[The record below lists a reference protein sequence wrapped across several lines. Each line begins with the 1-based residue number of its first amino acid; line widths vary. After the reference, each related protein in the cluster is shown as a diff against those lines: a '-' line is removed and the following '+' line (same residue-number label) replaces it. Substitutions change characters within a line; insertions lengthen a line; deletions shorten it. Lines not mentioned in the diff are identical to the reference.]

1 MRRLAAIMFTD
12 IAGYSALSQKNE
24 ALALE
29 LLEEHRKLLRPFFA
43 KHEGKEIET
52 AGDSFFVEFN
62 SAVEAANCAVEI
74 QSALHE
80 RNSTQPAGRHILVR
94 IGIHIGDVVHMDD
107 NHVHGDGVNIAA
119 RVQPLAKPGHICVTE
134 DVARQIR
141 NKIEYSLRKLG
152 KRKLKNISLQHDIY
166 CIELPWLNL
175 KRAPTKLLSGRQLVY
190 LVAVLILGAGVIVYK
205 SMSSGREA
213 VTDDTRFRLAVLP
226 LTNISANEA
235 DEYFAD
241 GMTEELISNL
251 SKISGLRVIARSS
264 VMKYKNVTKDIRQI
278 GQELMV
284 SSILE
289 GSVRKVNDKARI
301 TVQLVN
307 VSTQEPVWSM
317 DYDRELRDIF
327 SIQSEIARSV
337 ANELKVIMASS
348 EKKQLEKE
356 YTADMDAFQEYLI
369 GRYFLNTK
377 TSDGIRMAI
386 HHFERSVDHD
396 STFALAYANLAYCYT
411 LLGVAG
417 FGGTPEEMPN
427 KKAKEA
433 VMRALEIDD
442 ELAEAHAALAYMK
455 FRIDW
460 DWEGADEEFQK
471 AIALKPGYSTA
482 HEWYGLYL
490 MIQLRMDEAMRE
502 LKLAHELDPLSPGIN
517 TGLGRLYSYLNHP
530 ERAQLQFQK
539 ALELDPNYAE
549 GYFAAGMAYYK
560 TREYD
565 KAEEVLTKAVEL
577 SRRRPVVV
585 AFLATVYIH
594 QNRME
599 DAKKLLNELEAEP
612 VNNDKLYGVSMIRQA
627 LGQEDAS
634 MDILEKLYEERYGLL
649 IFMNSERVLYR
660 EGLYHGK
667 NNQRLLKILEKM
679 GFEKSTIDEPP
690 VIHP

>member
-29 LLEEHRKLLRPFFA
+29 LLEEHRKILRPFFI

-62 SAVEAANCAVEI
+62 SAVEAANCAIEI

-80 RNSTQPAGRHILVR
+80 RNKMKPADHGIFVR
-94 IGIHIGDVVHMDD
+94 IGIHIGDVVHMED

-119 RVQPLAKPGHICVTE
+119 RVQPLAKPGQICVTE

-141 NKIEYSLRKLG
+141 NKIEYSLKKLG
-152 KRKLKNISLQHDIY
+152 KHKLKNISLPYDLY
-166 CIELPWLNL
+166 CIALPWLTPE
-175 KRAPTKLLSGRQLVY
+175 KRSAKILSGKLLVYFVAALVIGA
-190 LVAVLILGAGVIVYK
+190 VAMLFQFISTAQ
-205 SMSSGREA
+205 EDP
-213 VTDDTRFRLAVLP
+213 TDDTQFRLAVLP
-226 LTNISANEA
+226 LTNISANEE

-251 SKISGLRVIARSS
+251 SKIGGLRVIARSS

-278 GQELMV
+278 GEELMV

-317 DYDRELRDIF
+317 DYDRELKDIF
-327 SIQSEIARSV
+327 SIQIEIARSV

-356 YTADMDAFQEYLI
+356 LTEDMNAFQEYLI

-386 HHFERSVDHD
+386 QHFERSVDHD

-427 KKAKEA
+427 KKAREA
-433 VMRALEIDD
+433 VMRALEIDN

-460 DWEGADEEFQK
+460 DWKGADDEFQK

-490 MIQLRMDEAMRE
+490 MIQLRMDEAIRE
-502 LKLAHELDPLSPGIN
+502 LKIAHELDPLSPGIN

-530 ERAQLQFQK
+530 EQAQLQFKK
-539 ALELDPNYAE
+539 ALELDANYAE
-549 GYFAAGMAYYK
+549 AHFAAGMDYYK
-560 TREYD
+560 TRQYD

-594 QNRME
+594 QNKMDEAR
-599 DAKKLLNELEAEP
+599 KLLSELEQEP

-627 LGQEDAS
+627 LGQEDES

-679 GFEKSTIDEPP
+679 GFDKSSIDEPS
-690 VIHP
+690 VVHP